1 MHPQGSHKKQ
11 RMSVC
16 LSVCLSVWLA
26 GWLDACMYVRAYVT
40 YYACIQQLHGY
51 DNYMQNWQHF
61 YQESE
66 LRISNLIGLS
76 VYKLKIFPTKHENA

>member
-16 LSVCLSVWLA
+16 LSVCL
-26 GWLDACMYVRAYVT
+26 DACMH
-40 YYACIQQLHGY
+40 ACIQQLHGY

-66 LRISNLIGLS
+66 LRISNSIGLS